1 MFFFFKQKTAYEMRI
16 SDWSSDV
23 CSSDLIKHRELTV
36 LPVSAR
42 FGGPISFSGNGDRIF
57 FVMHTSSRFGAKL
70 ASVSID
76 RFDVRESGIQ
86 IGSPNTRIEAAVVSP
101 SGKAAAIPKLGNPY
115 PIRCSPRSEER
126 SARQEVFNTW

>member
-1 MFFFFKQKTAYEMRI
+1 MRI

-23 CSSDLIKHRELTV
+23 CSSDLIGTERAGFAPHDGGELHLLSIKHRELTV

-86 IGSPNTRIEAAVVSP
+86 KIGRASCR
-101 SGKAAAIPKLGNPY
+101 
-115 PIRCSPRSEER
+115 ER
-126 SARQEVFNTW
+126 VCQYV